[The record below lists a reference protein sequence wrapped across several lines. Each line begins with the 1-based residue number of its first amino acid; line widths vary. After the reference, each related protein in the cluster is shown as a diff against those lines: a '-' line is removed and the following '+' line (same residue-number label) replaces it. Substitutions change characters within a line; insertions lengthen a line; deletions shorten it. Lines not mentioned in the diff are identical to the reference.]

1 MTVKR
6 LLFITRMKREYA
18 LLSAETETINKATL
32 EKILRQRNIG
42 AGTFIRAKILLLK
55 SGNHSNEY
63 IADKLDITVPTV
75 RLCID
80 KYNAGGIENALKD
93 SKGRGRKSEITDA
106 DITWVISKACEKPK
120 DHGLII

>member
-1 MTVKR
+1 MSNLVKV
-6 LLFITRMKREYA
+6 IN
-18 LLSAETETINKATL
+18 LSEEDKATL

-120 DHGLII
+120 DHTA